1 MKYHTTKTFEE
12 TKSTSLN
19 NSGNVTAVE
28 RNATTGMMETF
39 EETEEERCR
48 VAMWRCLSRFTLVD
62 CQLSFRTNIKASC
75 HALPYISLTD
85 IFPIELWKVD
95 FTVWSQRKAF
105 QGGKH
110 KRSESSCIKLI
121 KDTKHHDV
129 VVEFDAGMRRSQC
142 SRLFTTAASATHGLV

>member
-12 TKSTSLN
+12 TKSLN
-19 NSGNVTAVE
+19 YSGNVTAVE
-28 RNATTGMMETF
+28 RNVTIGTMETF

-110 KRSESSCIKLI
+110 KRSESSRIKLI
-121 KDTKHHDV
+121 KDTKSQNPNV
-129 VVEFDAGMRRSQC
+129 AVNFNAGMPRSRC
-142 SRLFTTAASATHGLV
+142 SRLSTTAGSVTHGLA